1 MDGEREWGKRRG
13 IGRRE
18 RERERER
25 ERGREKEKRMG
36 LERAYCVR

>member
-13 IGRRE
+13 DRRE